1 VETLS
6 GDILVVGLGVSGA
19 AASEYCA
26 GRAAAGDAVR
36 VTAVDSGDSASLR
49 ARGADLE
56 KLGVEV
62 RLGVSSVEGSYDLAI
77 ASPGVPPH
85 APLMQ
90 AAHRSARE
98 VISELEFAYRRSSAP
113 WIAVTGTNGKTTV
126 TSLVGHL
133 LAAAGVPA
141 TVVGNI
147 GPPAILA
154 VDEAGPTGALVAEVS
169 SFQLALTD
177 RFHPRVSVLLNVTP
191 DHLDWHGDMERY
203 AADKA
208 RVFARQTADDTAV
221 IDADDDGSAR
231 FIEAV
236 RAQGVRVVEV
246 SISRVPAG
254 GAGLTAEG
262 TLVVDLPSGR
272 VSLLNRDELLIRGDH
287 NVSNALAAAAAAC
300 AFGVNSDAIRDGLR
314 SFRPIEHRLEPV
326 GTVDGV
332 EYFND
337 SKATNPDAAIKALNA
352 FAGRPVV
359 MLLGGRNKGSGFS
372 ELGRAMAAADARAV
386 VFGEAANEVA
396 RDIGAEGVAYER
408 AAGLAEAVTRS
419 TRVAVPGAA
428 VILSPACASFDEF
441 ADYADR
447 GRTFRGLVEALAG
460 EVA

>member
-1 VETLS
+1 MEILS
-6 GDILVVGLGVSGA
+6 GDILVVGLGVSGE
-19 AASEYCA
+19 AASVYCA
-26 GRAAAGDAVR
+26 RRAAAGDAIR
-36 VTAVDSGDSASLR
+36 VTAVDSGDSESLR
-49 ARGADLE
+49 ARRADLE

-62 RLGVSSVEGSYDLAI
+62 RLGVSSVEGSYDLAVV
-77 ASPGVPPH
+77 SPGVPPH
-85 APLMQ
+85 VSLMQ
-90 AAHRSARE
+90 EARRAARE

-126 TSLVGHL
+126 TSLIGHIL
-133 LAAAGVPA
+133 TTAGVPA

-147 GPPAILA
+147 GTPAILA
-154 VDEAGPTGALVAEVS
+154 VDETGPTGALVAEVS

-177 RFHPRVSVLLNVTP
+177 CFHPRVSVLLNVTP

-208 RVFARQTADDTAV
+208 RVFSRQTADDTAV
-221 IDADDDGSAR
+221 IDADDEGSAR

-246 SISRVPAG
+246 SISRVVAG
-254 GAGLTAEG
+254 GAGLSAEG
-262 TLVVDLPSGR
+262 MLVIDTPSGR
-272 VSLLNRDELLIRGDH
+272 VSLLNRDGLLIRGDH

-300 AFGVNSDAIRDGLR
+300 AFGVGWDAIRDGLR
-314 SFRPIEHRLEPV
+314 TFRPIEHRLEPV
-326 GTVDGV
+326 GTVGGV

-337 SKATNPDAAIKALNA
+337 SKATNPDAAMKALNA

-359 MLLGGRNKGSGFS
+359 MLLGGRNKGSRFS
-372 ELGRAMAAADARAV
+372 ELGRTMAVAGARAV
-386 VFGEAANEVA
+386 VFGEAADEIA
-396 RDIGAEGVAYER
+396 TDIGAEGVVYER

-419 TRVAVPGAA
+419 ARTAAPGTA

-441 ADYADR
+441 ADYVDR
-447 GRTFRGLVEALAG
+447 GLAFRGLVDALTG